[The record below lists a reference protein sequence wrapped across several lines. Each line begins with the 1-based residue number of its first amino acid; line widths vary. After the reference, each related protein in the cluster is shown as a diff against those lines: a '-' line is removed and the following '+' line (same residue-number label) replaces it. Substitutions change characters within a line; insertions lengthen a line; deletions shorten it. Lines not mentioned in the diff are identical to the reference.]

1 MIDWLLA
8 ISLFLHLVATA
19 VWVGG
24 LLLMV
29 ILVWPEA
36 RALIS
41 RHEHGSVILDLLDR
55 VGKRFN
61 PMANLSLLVLIATGL
76 FQMTQDPNYDG
87 VLQFTNDW
95 TRVILLKHVAI
106 LGMVVVG
113 GVMQGGVMPALERAA
128 LLIRSGRDTG
138 ESAAALERLRRRQR
152 QLTALNCVLGIV
164 VLIFTA
170 IATSI

>member
-19 VWVGG
+19 VWIGG

-41 RHEHGSVILDLLDR
+41 RPEHGGVILDLLDR
-55 VGKRFN
+55 VGKRFS
-61 PMANLSLLVLIATGL
+61 PLTNLSLLVLIATGL
-76 FQMTQDPNYDG
+76 FQMAQDPNYDG

-95 TRVILLKHVAI
+95 TRVILLKHVAV

-113 GVMQGGVMPALERAA
+113 WVMQGGIMPALERAA
-128 LLIRSGRDTG
+128 LLIRSGLSTG

-152 QLTALNCVLGIV
+152 QLTVLNCVLGII